1 MISCSGTRE
10 ATVSRCHD
18 RRTGSPQAARTLPK
32 GLLTSDRP
40 PAQCP
45 PTRASMFRSRGCR
58 QTRAWRRQSLGRRR
72 KHGDGTTSDDFDG
85 CRSRRR
91 ASLPVI
97 HVCRRLFLPRRSSA
111 RLLGGGACA
120 TRTLST
126 RQSTRAEIGAPQ
138 QHPCAPHALQEGL
151 GGTPIGRQGLL
162 VPAPSPGPPSKAPSG
177 PCATSSKQAGRLLG
191 RAIPFF
197 FFPRLDEE
205 GSGMSRRA
213 RLADRVEGWDATA
226 GAADGGRSH
235 R

>member
-1 MISCSGTRE
+1 
-10 ATVSRCHD
+10 
-18 RRTGSPQAARTLPK
+18 
-32 GLLTSDRP
+32 
-40 PAQCP
+40 
-45 PTRASMFRSRGCR
+45 MFRSRGCR
-58 QTRAWRRQSLGRRR
+58 QTRAWRRRSLGRRR

-162 VPAPSPGPPSKAPSG
+162 VPAPSPGPPLESAEWAV
-177 PCATSSKQAGRLLG
+177 CDQQQAGRPVVGSRHSFLL
-191 RAIPFF
+191 
-197 FFPRLDEE
+197 FP
-205 GSGMSRRA
+205 SSRRRGVGDIPPSPLSRPRGGMGCDGRGGGWRTPTQIRERQA
-213 RLADRVEGWDATA
+213 GPRRQQQAKHLGCLISRLFAPPCCRLFCVTNLPATP
-226 GAADGGRSH
+226 R
-235 R
+235 